1 MNLRLYDKVS
11 VHTPPPHTHSTTTTN
26 SNNYNSG
33 SSSSIRKAYA
43 CTNAMEFFAE
53 TSVAYLATSTLIRE
67 YTHETYDT
75 YTLTT
80 PAASTTTTTN
90 NNNNNN
96 IRIHKIAYP
105 IEEYNKWY
113 PHNSDQLRMH
123 DPYTYNV
130 LSKLWK

>member
-11 VHTPPPHTHSTTTTN
+11 VHTPPPHTHSTTTTTTTTN
-26 SNNYNSG
+26 SA
-33 SSSSIRKAYA
+33 SSSMRKAYA

-75 YTLTT
+75 YTHTT
-80 PAASTTTTTN
+80 HTTTSSS
-90 NNNNNN
+90 NNNNN
-96 IRIHKIAYP
+96 IHKAAYP

>member
-11 VHTPPPHTHSTTTTN
+11 VHTPPPPSPPTHTHSTTITTN
-26 SNNYNSG
+26 SA
-33 SSSSIRKAYA
+33 SSSMRKAYA

-53 TSVAYLATSTLIRE
+53 TSVAFLATSTLIRE

-75 YTLTT
+75 YTPTT
-80 PAASTTTTTN
+80 HTATTNNNDN
-90 NNNNNN
+90 NNNNN
-96 IRIHKIAYP
+96 KAAAYP

-113 PHNSDQLRMH
+113 PHNSEQLQIH